1 MRNKNEFEYS
11 SYKGRSGRGA
21 IVIIK
26 PSNKCNFKNLID
38 ILDEM
43 AIAKI
48 DTYTIVNEFSPEE
61 SKLLASR

>member
-11 SYKGRSGRGA
+11 SYKGRSGRGV

-26 PSNKCNFKNLID
+26 PSKKSNFKNLVD

-43 AIAKI
+43 TITRI
-48 DTYTIVNEFSPEE
+48 DTYAIVNDFTPEE
-61 SKLLASR
+61 SKLLAEK